1 MLKKRIIAVLPI
13 INNIVVQSVNFN
25 TFLPVGKLEIAIE
38 YLNKWEID
46 EIIILDIKSRKNSQL
61 PNLDLLEKVSK
72 FSNVPIAFGGGVTSV
87 EQAVEII
94 ALGADKIVFNN
105 PILSNTTL
113 VSDTIK
119 LLGQQCVVAS
129 VDFVIDAGVPKIY
142 SYLEKRVIDI
152 DFYKYFSFL
161 EDLGVG
167 EIMLNS
173 VDRDGS
179 KSGYELNI
187 YKEISQLMKMPILAC
202 GGAGSFQDIEDL
214 FNMTNV
220 SAACVG
226 NYFHYTEHSV
236 IITKSCISSSNQIR
250 HDSYVKYDK
259 KNIDSVGRLL
269 KKEDSYLEDLI
280 FTKIE
285 KEII

>member
-46 EIIILDIKSRKNSQL
+46 EIIILDIKSRRNSQL

-142 SYLEKRVIDI
+142 SYLEKRVSDI

-220 SAACVG
+220 SAAWVG